1 MEREPTGRG
10 EAVRCLPEPDHSC
23 VWRRKKSAVPPL
35 EAPSFLPVPLF
46 SILIDERRMQRNTAH
61 MAIPGG
67 PGGSLPAVL

>member
-1 MEREPTGRG
+1 M
-10 EAVRCLPEPDHSC
+10 
-23 VWRRKKSAVPPL
+23 VPPL

-46 SILIDERRMQRNTAH
+46 SILIDERRMQRNTVH